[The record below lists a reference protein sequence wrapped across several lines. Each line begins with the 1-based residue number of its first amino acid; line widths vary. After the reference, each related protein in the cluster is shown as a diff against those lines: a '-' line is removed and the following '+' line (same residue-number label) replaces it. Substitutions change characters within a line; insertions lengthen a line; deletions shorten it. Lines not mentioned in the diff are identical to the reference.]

1 MPDNSICKTRIL
13 SQEYRDFIIGNI
25 LPPSFE
31 NINKDQLCM
40 QEIVYGYDCIY
51 VEEFLADPLDLDK
64 YYYNTIPNCYSL
76 LDLNAMNDAGIL
88 PIQNFPTLQLQGE
101 GILMGFID
109 TGIDYQ
115 NDVFKTLDG
124 RTRIEAIWDQTI
136 QTGAPPEG
144 YLYGTEYR
152 REIIDEAL
160 KSEIPM
166 EIVPSVDENG
176 HGTFIASIAAGSP
189 DIEEQFIGAAPE
201 ATIAMVKLKEAKD
214 YLREFY
220 YVKEGAPCYQ
230 ENDIML
236 AIKYLKQLADEKGI
250 PLILCIAL
258 GTNLGSHTGI
268 APLSDI
274 LNQYADVSQMAIV
287 LGTGNETN
295 EKLHYFGR
303 ATLDASKEEQ
313 VEEIEIRVGESVR
326 GFIIEFWTE
335 IPNLFS
341 LSVVSPSGE
350 EVPQSPLKRD
360 SGGEYYFIFEQTK
373 LSMDYRLLVEKS
385 NSELVF
391 FRFTNPTPGIW
402 KIRVNPI
409 QLTDGNYHMWLTDKA
424 FLTGD
429 VEFLESDA
437 QVTIC
442 EPANARF
449 PITVSYY
456 NGLQQS
462 IDIHSGRGYTR
473 SGVMKPDFAAP
484 GVDVKGALPKGRFAK
499 RTGSSIATAITAG
512 ASALLM
518 EWNVYQ
524 LGERNISSI
533 QIKNLLILGTTR
545 DENLKYPNEE
555 WGYGMLDLFNTFQRI
570 REL

>member
-1 MPDNSICKTRIL
+1 MQDNSICKTRIL

-31 NINKDQLCM
+31 NIHEDRLCM
-40 QEIVYGYDCIY
+40 QEIVYGYDCVY
-51 VEEFLADPLDLDK
+51 VEEFLANPLKLDE

-76 LDLNAMNDAGIL
+76 LDLNIMNDAGIL
-88 PIQNFPTLQLQGE
+88 PIQNFPTLQLQGN
-101 GILMGFID
+101 GVLMGFID

-124 RTRIEAIWDQTI
+124 RTRIEAIWDQSI
-136 QTGAPPEG
+136 QTGAPPDG
-144 YLYGTEYR
+144 FLYGSEYR
-152 REIIDEAL
+152 RTIINEAL
-160 KSEIPM
+160 KSETPF
-166 EIVPSVDENG
+166 EVVPSIDENG
-176 HGTFIASIAAGSP
+176 HGTFLASIAAGSP

-201 ATIAMVKLKEAKD
+201 STIAMVKLKPAKN

-220 YVKEGAPCYQ
+220 YVKEEVPCYQ
-230 ENDIML
+230 ENDIMF
-236 AIKYLKQLADEKGI
+236 AIKYLKQLADEMEL
-250 PLILCIAL
+250 PLVVCIAL

-274 LNQYADVSQMAIV
+274 LNQYADVSQMALV

-295 EKLHYFGR
+295 EKHHYYGR
-303 ATLDASKEEQ
+303 ASLDTSREDQIQE
-313 VEEIEIRVGESVR
+313 VEIRVGENVK
-326 GFIIEFWTE
+326 GFVLEFWTE
-335 IPNLFS
+335 IPNLFH

-350 EVPQSPLKRD
+350 EIPQTPLRRG
-360 SGGEYYFIFEQTK
+360 SGGEYYLVFEQTK
-373 LSMDYRLLVEKS
+373 ISIDYRLLVEKS

-391 FRFTNPTPGIW
+391 FRFTDPAPGIW

-409 QLTDGNYHMWLTDKA
+409 QLTDGGYHLWTTGQE
-424 FLTGD
+424 FLTGE

-437 QVTIC
+437 EVTIC
-442 EPANARF
+442 EPANATF

-456 NGLQQS
+456 NSLQQS

-473 SGVMKPDFAAP
+473 SGIVKPDFAAP
-484 GVDVKGALPKGRFAK
+484 GVDVKGALPKGRFAT

-524 LGERNISSI
+524 LGEKNISSI
-533 QIKNLLILGTTR
+533 QIKNLIILGTTR
-545 DENLKYPNEE
+545 DDDMSYPNEE
-555 WGYGMLDLFNTFQRI
+555 WGYGMLDLFHTFQRI